1 MIFTEII
8 PDCGND
14 GPEKSLEE
22 PVDKLTKKGDK
33 NCITDLQNE
42 YIRSNLRPVVC
53 LLHRAN

>member
-1 MIFTEII
+1 MKNGFALLCPRPRKALVFTEII

-33 NCITDLQNE
+33 K
-42 YIRSNLRPVVC
+42 
-53 LLHRAN
+53 LHN